1 MLLTNVLTPLPLTCQ
16 EGHKPDHRKSEKSRG
31 ASASKQTSSQL
42 PVEGEKAS
50 RKHHHGSGKASKTSS
65 TGQKASSKSAGVTHF
80 A

>member
-1 MLLTNVLTPLPLTCQ
+1 MVLTNALASLPLTCQ

-31 ASASKQTSSQL
+31 ASASKQTSSQP

-50 RKHHHGSGKASKTSS
+50 RKHHHGSGKASKINS
-65 TGQKASSKSAGVTHF
+65 TGQKASSKSAGGTHF